1 MDGRLFSGELR
12 HRPDYRFFQGGSM
25 EEKRRL
31 RRKYLLAGVKVRLP
45 GAQEFVD
52 AVMLN
57 INRGGIGIYAS
68 GPLRKGAEVS
78 VRITCVN
85 GKKPVE
91 AEEIPG
97 VVRWVQPVGTKFGAG
112 IMFSSRVNRKTF
124 PILSICLEYARANR

>member
-1 MDGRLFSGELR
+1 
-12 HRPDYRFFQGGSM
+12 M

-31 RRKYLLAGVKVRLP
+31 RRKYLLAGVRIRFS
-45 GAQEFVD
+45 GALESVD

-68 GPLRKGAEVS
+68 GPLKKGTKVS
-78 VRITCVN
+78 VRITYIN

-112 IMFSSRVNRKTF
+112 VMFSSKVNRNTF
-124 PILSICLEYARANR
+124 PILSMCLEYARDNR

>member
-1 MDGRLFSGELR
+1 
-12 HRPDYRFFQGGSM
+12 M

-31 RRKYLLAGVKVRLP
+31 RRKYLLAGVKVRLS
-45 GAQEFVD
+45 GALESVD

-68 GPLRKGAEVS
+68 GPLRKGAKVS
-78 VRITCVN
+78 VRITYIN

-97 VVRWVQPVGTKFGAG
+97 VVRWVQSVGTKFGAG
-112 IMFSSRVNRKTF
+112 VMFSSKVNKKTF
-124 PILSICLEYARANR
+124 PILSMCLEYAKDNR